1 MRRREKIRHDCRYW
15 AKCGLTALSR
25 CKKRTANLPECV
37 GCTLVSRRADRWK
50 MIERIPHK
58 RCNRCGKFL
67 PLSKFYPRKVKNA
80 DGKVYESQECV
91 CKMCRSDMYYES
103 KPKKIGN
110 RKAC

>member
-1 MRRREKIRHDCRYW
+1 MED
-15 AKCGLTALSR
+15 
-25 CKKRTANLPECV
+25 
-37 GCTLVSRRADRWK
+37 DRQ
-50 MIERIPHK
+50 IPHK

-67 PLSKFYPRKVKNA
+67 PLSKFYPRKVKNE

-91 CKMCRSDMYYES
+91 CKMCRSEMYYES